1 MNGIANTVENLSQSV
16 HDVQN
21 SSHKMNMVSRRL
33 SSSVESQMSSITQS
47 VTAMD
52 EISAMIKNNNHSA
65 MNASQLS
72 SRTKSSA
79 ESGKQT
85 VDKMMHEMKDIS
97 YSYDEIQK
105 SINQNG
111 EDIKKIIEVISQIA
125 SKTEVINDI
134 VFQTKLLSFNASVE
148 AARAGESGKGFAV
161 VAEEVGNLAQM
172 SGKASND
179 IALMLKES
187 QDQVKAIAEA
197 TTVNIIQILDRG
209 RNKVQ
214 SGNSVA
220 AECLDELG
228 KILSCVN
235 DLDHSINEI
244 SVAIKEQSIGVDEV
258 NSALKHLDDATH
270 DSTDMSSR
278 SKEASDDL
286 KFQSHALRSSI
297 QSLRKILGAKKNY
310 DVAPLEELG
319 NERAS

>member
-1 MNGIANTVENLSQSV
+1 
-16 HDVQN
+16 
-21 SSHKMNMVSRRL
+21 
-33 SSSVESQMSSITQS
+33 
-47 VTAMD
+47 
-52 EISAMIKNNNHSA
+52 
-65 MNASQLS
+65 
-72 SRTKSSA
+72 
-79 ESGKQT
+79 
-85 VDKMMHEMKDIS
+85 MHEMKDIS